1 VKRIAALISVIGIS
15 VFMTGPALANS
26 LVATSPIA
34 GATLKVAPSA
44 VTITVEV
51 MPMDMGNEITVTD
64 PTGRRVDDGT
74 LTVAGNE
81 IIVGMKEITESGVYK
96 VSYNIISEMDSPLDG
111 SFIFNFST
119 PSISTPSTSTPSTST
134 PQEVI
139 PVTPVKAEGSDFG
152 TNLFVI
158 GLLVISFAVLVSLA
172 LYARKIFKER

>member
-1 VKRIAALISVIGIS
+1 VKRIAALIGVIGIS

-64 PTGRRVDDGT
+64 PAGRRVDDGT

-96 VSYNIISEMDSPLDG
+96 VSYNIISEIDSPLDG
-111 SFIFNFST
+111 SFIFKFST
-119 PSISTPSTSTPSTST
+119 PSISTPE
-134 PQEVI
+134 EVI
-139 PVTPVKAEGSDFG
+139 PATPAKAEGSDFG

-158 GLLVISFAVLVSLA
+158 GLLVVSFVVLVSLA

>member
-1 VKRIAALISVIGIS
+1 VKRIAALIGAIGMS

-51 MPMDMGNEITVTD
+51 TPMDMGNEITVTD
-64 PTGRRVDDGT
+64 PAGRRVDDGT
-74 LTVAGNE
+74 LTVAGDD
-81 IIVGMKEITESGVYK
+81 IIIGMKPITESGAYK
-96 VSYNIISEMDSPLDG
+96 VSYNILSEMDVPLVG
-111 SFIFNFST
+111 SFNFNFST
-119 PSISTPSTSTPSTST
+119 PSISTPEEVVPSTPTK
-134 PQEVI
+134 V
-139 PVTPVKAEGSDFG
+139 EGSDFG

-158 GLLVISFAVLVSLA
+158 GLLVVSFAVLVTLA

>member
-1 VKRIAALISVIGIS
+1 
-15 VFMTGPALANS
+15 MTGPALANS

-51 MPMDMGNEITVTD
+51 TPMDMGNEITVTD

-119 PSISTPSTSTPSTST
+119 PSISTPE
-134 PQEVI
+134 EVI

>member
-1 VKRIAALISVIGIS
+1 MKRIAALIGVIGIS
-15 VFMTGPALANS
+15 VFLAGPALANS

-51 MPMDMGNEITVTD
+51 TPMDMGNEITVTD
-64 PTGRRVDDGT
+64 PAGRRVDDGT
-74 LTVAGNE
+74 ITVAGND

-96 VSYNIISEMDSPLDG
+96 VSYNILSEMDSPLDG

-119 PSISTPSTSTPSTST
+119 PSISTPAEVVPTTPA
-134 PQEVI
+134 
-139 PVTPVKAEGSDFG
+139 KAEGSDFG

-158 GLLVISFAVLVSLA
+158 GLLVLSFAVLVSLA

>member
-1 VKRIAALISVIGIS
+1 VKRLAALIGAIGIS

-44 VTITVEV
+44 VTISVEIT
-51 MPMDMGNEITVTD
+51 PMDMGNEITVTD
-64 PTGRRVDDGT
+64 PAGRRVDDGT
-74 LTVAGNE
+74 LTVAGND
-81 IIVGMKEITESGVYK
+81 IIVGMKPITESGAYK
-96 VSYNIISEMDSPLDG
+96 VSYNIISEMDVPLEG

-119 PSISTPSTSTPSTST
+119 TSIST
-134 PQEVI
+134 PQEVV
-139 PVTPVKAEGSDFG
+139 PSTPAKAQGSDFG

-158 GLLVISFAVLVSLA
+158 GLLVVSFIVLISLA

>member
-1 VKRIAALISVIGIS
+1 
-15 VFMTGPALANS
+15 MTGPALANS

-64 PTGRRVDDGT
+64 PNGRRVDDGT

-111 SFIFNFST
+111 SFIFKFST
-119 PSISTPSTSTPSTST
+119 PSISTPE
-134 PQEVI
+134 EVI
-139 PVTPVKAEGSDFG
+139 PATPAKAEGSDFG

-158 GLLVISFAVLVSLA
+158 GLLVVSFVVLVSLA

>member
-1 VKRIAALISVIGIS
+1 VKRIAALIGVIGIS
-15 VFMTGPALANS
+15 VFMAGPALANS

-51 MPMDMGNEITVTD
+51 TPMDMGNEITVTD
-64 PTGRRVDDGT
+64 PAGRRVDDGT
-74 LTVAGNE
+74 ITVAGND

-96 VSYNIISEMDSPLDG
+96 VSYNILSEMDSPLDG

-119 PSISTPSTSTPSTST
+119 PSISTPAEVVPTTPA
-134 PQEVI
+134 
-139 PVTPVKAEGSDFG
+139 KAEGSDFG

-158 GLLVISFAVLVSLA
+158 GLLVLSFAVLVSLA

>member
-1 VKRIAALISVIGIS
+1 MA
-15 VFMTGPALANS
+15 GPALANS

-51 MPMDMGNEITVTD
+51 TPMDMGNEITVTD
-64 PTGRRVDDGT
+64 PAGRRVDDGT
-74 LTVAGNE
+74 ITVAGND
-81 IIVGMKEITESGVYK
+81 IIVGMKGITESGVYK
-96 VSYNIISEMDSPLDG
+96 VSYNILSEMDSPLDG

-119 PSISTPSTSTPSTST
+119 PSISTPEEVVPTTPA
-134 PQEVI
+134 
-139 PVTPVKAEGSDFG
+139 KAEGSDFG

-158 GLLVISFAVLVSLA
+158 GLLVLSFAVLVSLA

>member
-1 VKRIAALISVIGIS
+1 
-15 VFMTGPALANS
+15 MTGPALANS

-64 PTGRRVDDGT
+64 PAGRRVDDGT

-111 SFIFNFST
+111 SFIFKFST
-119 PSISTPSTSTPSTST
+119 PSISTPSTSTPE
-134 PQEVI
+134 EVI
-139 PVTPVKAEGSDFG
+139 PATPAKAEGSDFG

-158 GLLVISFAVLVSLA
+158 GLLVVSFVVLVSLA